1 MFHSKQGGPSEE
13 LRLSVLLK
21 GRQNAGIILK
31 IATPRMI
38 LEKGLRFQS
47 VGQRSSLGALLRD
60 AVIAQD
66 VAGIA
71 HIYDKCVTQWPSEET
86 KYLAELSKAQ
96 GKIANSHHKLAA
108 EILTKLLT
116 TTSEPEIN
124 YVKEAVFGLKGGAA
138 ISHPTL
144 QALLNVV
151 PRGAPVFVFARAQN
165 GSDLH
170 RVWQDSTP
178 TSVLCWLRRATQG
191 TPRR

>member
-71 HIYDKCVTQWPSEET
+71 HIYDKCDSV
-86 KYLAELSKAQ
+86 
-96 GKIANSHHKLAA
+96 
-108 EILTKLLT
+108 
-116 TTSEPEIN
+116 
-124 YVKEAVFGLKGGAA
+124 A
-138 ISHPTL
+138 I
-144 QALLNVV
+144 
-151 PRGAPVFVFARAQN
+151 RGNQV
-165 GSDLH
+165 S
-170 RVWQDSTP
+170 
-178 TSVLCWLRRATQG
+178 C
-191 TPRR
+191 

>member
-1 MFHSKQGGPSEE
+1 
-13 LRLSVLLK
+13 
-21 GRQNAGIILK
+21 
-31 IATPRMI
+31 MI
-38 LEKGLRFQS
+38 LEKGLQFQS

-96 GKIANSHHKLAA
+96 GKIANPHHKLAA

-151 PRGAPVFVFARAQN
+151 PRGAPVFVLARAQN